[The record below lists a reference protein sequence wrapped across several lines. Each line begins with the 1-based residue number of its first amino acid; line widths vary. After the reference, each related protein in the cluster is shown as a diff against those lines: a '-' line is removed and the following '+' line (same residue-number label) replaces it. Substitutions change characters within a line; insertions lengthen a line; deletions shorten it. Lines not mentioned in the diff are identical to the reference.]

1 MGKEWWEQVVS
12 FEDWALAND
21 ITALALDESGHD
33 AEAVTGATIAVSYY
47 VDAVKDA
54 LSK

>member
-1 MGKEWWEQVVS
+1 MKIL
-12 FEDWALAND
+12 DND
-21 ITALALDESGHD
+21 ISKYRRKHSFGSVSVALDEFGHD
-33 AEAVTGATIAVSYY
+33 SDAVTGATIAVSYF

>member
-1 MGKEWWEQVVS
+1 MNTLV
-12 FEDWALAND
+12 
-21 ITALALDESGHD
+21 LDETGHD
-33 AEAVTGATIAVSYY
+33 TDALTGATIAVSYY